1 MYEGFTREFRFRH
14 CVVASTWAF
23 EAQGPGSIPGGG
35 AREATRSKG
44 GGAREAT
51 RSKGGGAREA
61 TRSKGGGAS
70 NNSFA
75 PRFSYTFWLPDRLT
89 PVQPPPLLDEV
100 T

>member
-23 EAQGPGSIPGGG
+23 EAQGPGSIP
-35 AREATRSKG
+35 G